1 MIKNTFLT
9 VIRKLTEICKNAKAK
24 IAFTGGIATN
34 IWGRPRLTYDIDG
47 IIKIDNSKLD
57 VFLKYLRKSGFT
69 CNKENSIKLI
79 HNLPFLTTKYQD
91 MFIDLFIARTE
102 YQNEIFKRIKLIK
115 YKNIKIPL
123 VSIEDLILLKLISGR
138 TRDDTVAEGKS
149 VTLND
154 SEGSKNYILLQKM
167 RPFLSLRVR
176 FLTLSTTSDIEDI
189 RDIFRFQKQIDFQ
202 YLKKWAK
209 KLNVIIYL
217 EDELQQL
224 EQIRKGY

>member
-79 HNLPFLTTKYQD
+79 HNLPFLTTKYRD

-138 TRDDTVAEGKS
+138 TRD
-149 VTLND
+149 
-154 SEGSKNYILLQKM
+154 
-167 RPFLSLRVR
+167 
-176 FLTLSTTSDIEDI
+176 IEDI